1 MGLRKRREEKT
12 AMKKREMGREKRQ
25 QKRGYDYTERKE
37 KIPNRIKRWAKEMG
51 VSQTPHSLLSS

>member
-25 QKRGYDYTERKE
+25 QKRGYYGTDTFFSYDL
-37 KIPNRIKRWAKEMG
+37 
-51 VSQTPHSLLSS
+51 VLLFLGYILYLR